1 MSESWRDPTAAWWAK
16 AARALKH
23 IRDADSVAS
32 AYESAKP
39 YEIRREATDRP
50 GEVAFRFRLLKPV
63 PVELL
68 TIIGDA
74 IHNMRSSLDSVAFEL
89 ARQQLRGT
97 MTDRQERAAQFPIA
111 QDRAEFDDFF
121 DSHKFRRQM
130 YGQRE
135 RDTMRCVQPFAIR
148 EEAAADGVDWAT
160 SPAEEY
166 RINELA
172 RLNHLSNVDK
182 HRRLPLLAWYLDLV
196 YWTGDDPDITWR
208 PAHQPFTAIA
218 DCNIIG
224 YMTSRSGDR
233 TCVPEPTIELQLA
246 LADDPG
252 YPHDLMRV
260 LERWHQYLVSWVLP
274 RMFAVADG
282 NPPPILIAG

>member
-1 MSESWRDPTAAWWAK
+1 MP
-16 AARALKH
+16 ARALKH

-89 ARQQLRGT
+89 ARQQLGGT

-111 QDRAEFDDFF
+111 QDRAGFDDFF
-121 DSHKFRRQM
+121 DSHKFRMQM

-135 RDTMRCVQPFAIR
+135 RDTMRCVQPFASKGGGSCVR
-148 EEAAADGVDWAT
+148 RRLG
-160 SPAEEY
+160 Y
-166 RINELA
+166 LA
-172 RLNHLSNVDK
+172 RGGVPHQ
-182 HRRLPLLAWYLDLV
+182 RTRPL
-196 YWTGDDPDITWR
+196 
-208 PAHQPFTAIA
+208 
-218 DCNIIG
+218 
-224 YMTSRSGDR
+224 
-233 TCVPEPTIELQLA
+233 E
-246 LADDPG
+246 
-252 YPHDLMRV
+252 
-260 LERWHQYLVSWVLP
+260 
-274 RMFAVADG
+274 
-282 NPPPILIAG
+282 PPIERRQAQATAT